1 MTDIHRVDHL
11 VDLILNLLPYVR
23 CFLVSMHM
31 GHKYLHTLKFKPR
44 SIAGPPQQFSNC
56 VPSNSLAIQPTK

>member
-1 MTDIHRVDHL
+1 MADVHRVDHL
-11 VDLILNLLPYVR
+11 VDLILNLLLYIC

-44 SIAGPPQQFSNC
+44 SIAEPPQQFSSC
-56 VPSNSLAIQPTK
+56 VPSNSLAIQPAK